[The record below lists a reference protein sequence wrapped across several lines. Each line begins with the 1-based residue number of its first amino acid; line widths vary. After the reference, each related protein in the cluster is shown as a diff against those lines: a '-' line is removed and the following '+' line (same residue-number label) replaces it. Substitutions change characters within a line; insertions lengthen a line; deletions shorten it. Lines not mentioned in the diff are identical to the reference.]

1 MATQV
6 INATEDISN
15 DAWSQFNNLKDTQ
28 VNVKINYK
36 IVNNEEFEEF
46 DEDTLIDSAWSK
58 FCEIKTNIPKK
69 TEYKRD
75 LKQEEII
82 EEIDGAWKEFIENKE
97 NNNEKTETIKVNE
110 NEDDEETET
119 EAIDG
124 AWKEFIENNDKS
136 KSKKSEYIKVTEEEV
151 DDETSEE
158 EYENSAWNS
167 FKSIESEE
175 KLKKNN
181 MKYEV
186 KKKPEMV
193 KMQLA
198 DCAWNEFVISDK
210 TLFEKYEKSLERL
223 EDDIIISDETF
234 AEDESSKS
242 NSSEIEG
249 ETTIVLDNKSNV
261 LSESLKVKDQI
272 EDEKI
277 EEKTNEKVKDKVKP
291 TEEIKNEIN
300 EEIKLVE
307 EVKEKSK
314 SENKVTEEIKAETKK
329 DEEIKLTKKI
339 TKKKGKF
346 SKLLKKTKKIFKK
359 VFSSNKNKK
368 TNN

>member
-6 INATEDISN
+6 INDISN

-28 VNVKINYK
+28 VNVKTNYR

-69 TEYKRD
+69 PEYKRD

-97 NNNEKTETIKVNE
+97 NDNEKTEVIKVNE
-110 NEDDEETET
+110 NKDDDETET

-124 AWKEFIENNDKS
+124 AWKEFMENNDKS
-136 KSKKSEYIKVTEEEV
+136 KSKKVEYIKVTEEEV

-181 MKYEV
+181 MKYEI

-210 TLFEKYEKSLERL
+210 ALFEKYEKSLERL

-234 AEDESSKS
+234 AEEESGKS
-242 NSSEIEG
+242 NSSVIEG
-249 ETTIVLDNKSNV
+249 ETTILLDNKSNI
-261 LSESLKVKDQI
+261 LSESLKVEDQ
-272 EDEKI
+272 I
-277 EEKTNEKVKDKVKP
+277 EEKTNEKVKEEIKP
-291 TEEIKNEIN
+291 TEEVKNEID

-307 EVKEKSK
+307 EVKEESK
-314 SENKVTEEIKAETKK
+314 SENKITEEIKEETKK
-329 DEEIKLTKKI
+329 DEEINSTKKI

-359 VFSSNKNKK
+359 VFSSKKFKN
-368 TNN
+368 